1 MSDDNKFDTR
11 NSSKRKRIVT
21 PCSSK
26 KVKKFNINYLF
37 KTWFIWL
44 NKSLL
49 NKNYF

>member
-11 NSSKRKRIVT
+11 NSSKRKRIDT

-37 KTWFIWL
+37 KT
-44 NKSLL
+44 
-49 NKNYF
+49 